1 MTAMSS
7 SASLRSLLSP
17 SVRNAGKSRVPQRRK
32 DQPREQVAAV
42 CYRIHND
49 RLEILLVQTRRGGRW
64 IFPKGGV
71 EPGLTRSQSAR
82 LEALEEA
89 GVHGSIEEAPFAEY
103 AIPQGSAQEGPPC
116 ESTIAA
122 YLCAV
127 TWLTSP
133 HEANRNPTWFS
144 PEKAKKQLSRSRE
157 RHFAREIC
165 RVVDRAVTRVERL
178 QSCDFKANDP
188 LRRTD
193 FESPEVRFGYS
204 GWHTNPMPR
213 AMPHLL
219 RAARQSVVVDVRPL
233 ATRQVLQLGPAP
245 DPRRGMEF
253 VPRPVAQNRE
263 TGQKKKSGTTRAFR
277 S

>member
-1 MTAMSS
+1 MSS
-7 SASLRSLLSP
+7 STSLRSLDSA
-17 SVRNAGKSRVPQRRK
+17 SVQNTGRARVPQLRK
-32 DQPREQVAAV
+32 DQARVQVAAV

-49 RLEILLVQTRRGGRW
+49 RLEFLLVQTRRGGHW

-71 EPGLTRSQSAR
+71 EPGLTRSQSAA

-103 AIPQGSAQEGPPC
+103 AIPQRKMEEGSHD

-133 HEANRNPTWFS
+133 HEANRNPSWFS

-157 RHFAREIC
+157 RHFAGELC

-178 QSCDFKANDP
+178 RSCDFKANDP
-188 LRRTD
+188 LRRTE
-193 FESPEVRFGYS
+193 FEFPVSLVGYS
-204 GWHTNPMPR
+204 GWQIGARSRTMPK
-213 AMPHLL
+213 LI
-219 RAARQSVVVDVRPL
+219 RAARRSTVIDVRPL
-233 ATRQVLQLGPAP
+233 AARRVLQLGPAP
-245 DPRRGMEF
+245 DPSLGIQF
-253 VPRPVAQNRE
+253 VQRPTGLSRE
-263 TGQKKKSGTTRAFR
+263 PIQRKRSGAAR
-277 S
+277 SSRS